1 MFINSVI
8 ARRRRRRSNLF
19 RGQRGTVEFNCPHKF
34 KAQSTLEFTFAV
46 VVVALLIY
54 GLLRVFRW
62 TGMDYAEHSPAQFQQ
77 FTDPDP
83 NNLGGDNFVQFEQA
97 QLNYVAADRTQRIGA
112 FTRKY

>member
-77 FTDPDP
+77 FTDPPMD
-83 NNLGGDNFVQFEQA
+83 DRFVAEEEA
-97 QLNYVAADRTQRIGA
+97 QLNYVAADRTKRIGA
-112 FTRKY
+112 FTRKF